1 MKKLKEL
8 IDKTYDTGKMPVKN
22 MSLNDF
28 RYLEY
33 IHDELMKGNR
43 VYYCFATEIINPI
56 LPNSVSK
63 TVTSFPADRVSLS

>member
-8 IDKTYDTGKMPVKN
+8 IDKTYDTGRMPAKN

-33 IHDELMKGNR
+33 IHIWNTFM
-43 VYYCFATEIINPI
+43 A
-56 LPNSVSK
+56 S
-63 TVTSFPADRVSLS
+63 

>member
-8 IDKTYDTGKMPVKN
+8 IDKTYDTGKMPAKN

-56 LPNSVSK
+56 LKKCGIAFKQHNMGYI
-63 TVTSFPADRVSLS
+63 AG

>member
-8 IDKTYDTGKMPVKN
+8 IDKTYDTGRMPAKN

-33 IHDELMKGNR
+33 IHDELMKG
-43 VYYCFATEIINPI
+43 
-56 LPNSVSK
+56 
-63 TVTSFPADRVSLS
+63 TVLLRKSSIRF

>member
-8 IDKTYDTGKMPVKN
+8 IDKTYDTGRMPVKN
-22 MSLNDF
+22 MSLSDF

-56 LPNSVSK
+56 LEKCGIKFKPHQLGYI
-63 TVTSFPADRVSLS
+63 AG